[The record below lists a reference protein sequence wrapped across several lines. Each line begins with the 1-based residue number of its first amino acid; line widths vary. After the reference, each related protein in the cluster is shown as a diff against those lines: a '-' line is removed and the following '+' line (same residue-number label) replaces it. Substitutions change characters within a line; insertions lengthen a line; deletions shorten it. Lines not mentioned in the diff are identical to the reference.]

1 MNRSVICTRGIFMK
15 ENEHSLEPTANT
27 TIVPDAEQYARENPG
42 HVDDEF
48 LDTYTKGLMDLNEQL
63 SDNFQ
68 DSASAGLK
76 VVL

>member
-1 MNRSVICTRGIFMK
+1 MK
-15 ENEHSLEPTANT
+15 ENEHTLEPIFHDV
-27 TIVPDAEQYARENPG
+27 IVPDAEQFARENPG

-68 DSASAGLK
+68 DGASAGLK